1 MLPGSTQRWRHRLA
15 IVLLVTVPFGGGVT
29 AIRLLWQHAV
39 GWSDLALLVGLYLPA
54 SLGITVGFH
63 RYLTHRG
70 FRTSRP
76 IAALLLVLG
85 SLAVEGPA
93 LTWAATHRKHHALA
107 DQAGDPHSPQDG
119 FFHAH
124 IGWLFDNTH
133 VDELVYARDLLGDRL
148 VVVISRLF
156 PVWVVLSL
164 AIPFALGGWHGLIW
178 GGLVRILLTHH
189 ITWSVNSVCHSFGS
203 RPFGTKDRSRN
214 EWVVGLLALGEGWHN
229 NHHAFPRSALHGL
242 RWWQLD
248 LSGLAIRGAARLGLV
263 WEVQRVSRL
272 ELRTRLARGMPKEV
286 GSW

>member
-1 MLPGSTQRWRHRLA
+1 MLADCATFWLHRLA
-15 IVLLVTVPFGGGVT
+15 ILLLVTVPLGGVAL
-29 AIRLLWQHAV
+29 AIRLLWQHSVA
-39 GWSDLALLVGLYLPA
+39 WPDLVLLVGLYLPA

-85 SLAVEGPA
+85 SLAVEGPP

-107 DQAGDPHSPQDG
+107 DQPGDPHSPQDG
-119 FFHAH
+119 FLHAH
-124 IGWLFDNTH
+124 LGWLFDNTQ
-133 VDELVYARDLLGDRL
+133 VDAGVYARELRDDRL
-148 VVVISRLF
+148 VVAISRLF
-156 PVWVVLSL
+156 PAWAVLSL
-164 AIPFALGGWHGLIW
+164 AIPFAIGGWHGLIW
-178 GGLVRILLTHH
+178 AGLVRIFLTHH
-189 ITWSVNSVCHSFGS
+189 VTWSVNSVCHTFGR
-203 RPFGTKDRSRN
+203 RPFATRDGSRN
-214 EWVVGLLALGEGWHN
+214 EWIVGLLALGEGWHN

-272 ELRTRLARGMPKEV
+272 ELRTRLARGPLTEA
-286 GSW
+286 G